1 MPMQLKPAL
10 GAIIA
15 VCVLAIVFWQQTQFK
30 TKAPES
36 VFTTITGE
44 HIALQELHGNLVL
57 VTFWATDC
65 RACIEEIPDLIALH
79 EQFANNGLQIIAV
92 AMPYDIPS
100 QVKQLSEMR
109 NLPYAVALD
118 IEGAHVKAFGDVSL
132 TPSSFLIDREGNVIS
147 RVIGRFNL
155 TDWRTRIAAM

>member
-1 MPMQLKPAL
+1 MQQKRAL

-15 VCVLAIVFWQQTQFK
+15 ACILAIVFWQQTRFK
-30 TKAPES
+30 TITPDS
-36 VFTTITGE
+36 VFTTLRGE
-44 HIALQELHGNLVL
+44 QIVLHDLRGQPVL

-79 EQFANNGLQIIAV
+79 EQFANNGLRIIAV
-92 AMPYDIPS
+92 TMPYDIPS
-100 QVKQLSEMR
+100 RVKQLSEMR

-118 IEGAHVKAFGDVSL
+118 IEGAHVRAFGDVSL
-132 TPSSFLIDREGNVIS
+132 TPSSFLIDRERNIVS

-155 TDWRTRIAAM
+155 ADWRARIAAM